1 MVLQSEL
8 VPLREGLR
16 LPDNLADAEPAGGGG
31 VVTTS

>member
-16 LPDNLADAEPAGGGG
+16 LPGNLAEAEPRGG
-31 VVTTS
+31 VVPAS